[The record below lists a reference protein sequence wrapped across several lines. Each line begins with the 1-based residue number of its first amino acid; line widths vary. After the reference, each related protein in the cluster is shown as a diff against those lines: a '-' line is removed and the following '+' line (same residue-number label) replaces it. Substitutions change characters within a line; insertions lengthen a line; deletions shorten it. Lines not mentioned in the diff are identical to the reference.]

1 MKVILEKVR
10 SKIYHLRFRFAFQ
23 YNPALQPRAIIV
35 FGCISKS
42 ATDSEVKQMLKI
54 LIKALESFQDL
65 VLIESIVMCLTRL
78 QPMLRAV
85 SSFNFD

>member
-1 MKVILEKVR
+1 
-10 SKIYHLRFRFAFQ
+10 
-23 YNPALQPRAIIV
+23 
-35 FGCISKS
+35 
-42 ATDSEVKQMLKI
+42 MLKI

-85 SSFNFD
+85 SILLFIQ

>member
-1 MKVILEKVR
+1 
-10 SKIYHLRFRFAFQ
+10 
-23 YNPALQPRAIIV
+23 
-35 FGCISKS
+35 
-42 ATDSEVKQMLKI
+42 MLKI

-85 SSFNFD
+85 RILSVFLSVSQLACQSGPQLAHQGNAI

>member
-1 MKVILEKVR
+1 MKLIAFA
-10 SKIYHLRFRFAFQ
+10 IFRFAFQ

-85 SSFNFD
+85 CILSVCLSPS

>member
-1 MKVILEKVR
+1 MIMFA
-10 SKIYHLRFRFAFQ
+10 IFRFAFQ

-85 SSFNFD
+85 RILSVCLSPS